1 MKVFSQKKMSLEEV
15 QSPGAHMF
23 LITGAQTCPLSCQ
36 RLEASACECVHDHE
50 CKYVYGLHMCVI
62 TRHINTESVS

>member
-1 MKVFSQKKMSLEEV
+1 
-15 QSPGAHMF
+15 MF